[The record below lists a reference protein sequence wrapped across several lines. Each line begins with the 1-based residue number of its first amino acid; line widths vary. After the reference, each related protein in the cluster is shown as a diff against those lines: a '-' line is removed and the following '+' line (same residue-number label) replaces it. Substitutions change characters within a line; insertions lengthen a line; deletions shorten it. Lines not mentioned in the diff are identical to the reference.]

1 MRLSFPLD
9 DTIFLYTRPGEP
21 IRQPWVSALTVY
33 SDGAC
38 TQLADLRTPTG
49 DPITGSIIYVQ
60 DDGLLPSFQGPDNG
74 AKVLWAKPAEGRA
87 YRLEARL
94 SSQIAALLSEAQAYA
109 DAATGSVDTLLIDE
123 PGAVPGTQTDGTRV
137 IYNDTPYAWH
147 VLAVR
152 YSVRT
157 AGAEQTAVFLKADGT
172 SIAEAAS
179 TINAAETTTSSG
191 LIENDDVVIQPG
203 VALGVRSGPVS
214 GSYTSAPTGLICQV
228 TVKYIPADSISS
240 A

>member
-94 SSQIAALLSEAQAYA
+94 SSQIA
-109 DAATGSVDTLLIDE
+109 TLLGESQDYSDLAAEARSIATIEIDE
-123 PGAVPGTQTDGTRV
+123 GTVPGVAADGTRV
-137 IYNDTPYAWH
+137 VYNDTPYAWRL
-147 VLAVR
+147 LAVR

-157 AGAEQTAVFLKADGT
+157 AGAEDTAVSLKSDGT
-172 SIAEAAS
+172 TIPEASGTIAAA
-179 TINAAETTTSSG
+179 ATTVLSALSDTDG
-191 LIENDDVVIQPG
+191 VEVQPG
-203 VALGVRSGPVS
+203 ESLKVHAGPAS
-214 GSYTSAPTGLICQV
+214 GSFTTAPTGLLCQIV
-228 TVKYIPADSISS
+228 VRHITATLVIT
-240 A
+240 